1 MYAYIKGL
9 PVQIGEDF
17 LIIENQG
24 VGYRLTMT
32 PRDLAKLNTADGEV
46 QVYTYL
52 HVREDLLQ
60 LYGFGSPDGQTLFN
74 TLITVSGVG
83 PKLAMTLIQ
92 TLTPEEFV
100 MAVLNEDIKTL
111 IRAKGLGKKGA
122 ERLVLEL
129 RDKVKKLLPSEWQQQ
144 AQQEPAAAAALGG
157 DAAADVTAALLVLG
171 YNMQEADQ
179 LTKASF
185 QPELSLEENLSAA
198 LRRAGK

>member
-111 IRAKGLGKKGA
+111 IRAKGLGKK
-122 ERLVLEL
+122 
-129 RDKVKKLLPSEWQQQ
+129 
-144 AQQEPAAAAALGG
+144 
-157 DAAADVTAALLVLG
+157 
-171 YNMQEADQ
+171 
-179 LTKASF
+179 
-185 QPELSLEENLSAA
+185 LSLIHISEPT
-198 LRRAGK
+198 RRPG